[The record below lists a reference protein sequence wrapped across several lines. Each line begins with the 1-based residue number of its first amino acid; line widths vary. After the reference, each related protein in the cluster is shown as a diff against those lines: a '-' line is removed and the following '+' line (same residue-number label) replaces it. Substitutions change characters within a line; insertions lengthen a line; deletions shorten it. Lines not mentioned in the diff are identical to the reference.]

1 MCNTVNGTE
10 WRRLPSEDKTGRFG
24 TPIHGYNSY
33 RKQMEIG
40 HGPFKKISTENR
52 GTVSEPA
59 SDGHAASA
67 LLGLGSTT
75 ISVRQSTG
83 TVINDRCSSDWP
95 SVMLCAC
102 MGQLLKSALRA
113 KVIQSIRSDD

>member
-24 TPIHGYNSY
+24 TPIHGNNSY
-33 RKQMEIG
+33 RKQMEIC
-40 HGPFKKISTENR
+40 HGPFKNISFENR

-59 SDGHAASA
+59 SDGYAASA

-83 TVINDRCSSDWP
+83 TVINDRCSSDSP
-95 SVMLCAC
+95 LCHAVCMHGSTLKIGTKSKIDSVH
-102 MGQLLKSALRA
+102 Q
-113 KVIQSIRSDD
+113 IR